1 MTDSA
6 PHRAAGVL
14 EALEVPKGQ
23 VIYVQSSVDW
33 LQRAGLT
40 AAGTLV
46 DLLEWASPSGTVVMP
61 SYPFHS
67 THLEYLR
74 QSPTFD
80 VRRTPAAI
88 GLLPESFRRTRGAA
102 RSLDPDFSIAA
113 LGPDAQEIVGSA
125 AAEPD
130 PFGPDSSYQRMLDRG
145 CTLVGMGVSLNTTS
159 FIHLIDSR
167 SEAGYPA
174 PVYEQELFST
184 TVIDAAGGAH
194 PVARKAIRPIFQQRI
209 KPSNVNVE
217 MRPSDAVFR
226 NIEIGGAC
234 FFKWDLNAW
243 AEWCLAHAR
252 ERAAVRQ
259 WPCWLPDPAAAPTK
273 PAS

>member
-14 EALEVPKGQ
+14 ETLEVPKGQ
-23 VIYVQSSVDW
+23 LLYVQTSADW

-40 AAGTLV
+40 AAGTMA
-46 DLLEWASPSGTVVMP
+46 DLLDWASPSGTVVMP
-61 SYPFHS
+61 SYPFHT
-67 THLEYLR
+67 THVEYLR
-74 QSPTFD
+74 QRPTFD

-88 GLLPESFRRTRGAA
+88 GLLPESFRRTRGAV
-102 RSLDPDFSIAA
+102 RSPDPDFAVAA
-113 LGPDAQEIVGSA
+113 IGADAHDIVGTA
-125 AAEPD
+125 PAEPD
-130 PFGPDSSYQRMLDRG
+130 PFGADSSYHRMLARG

-174 PVYEQELFST
+174 PVYEQQLFST
-184 TVIDAAGGAH
+184 TVIDASGAAH
-194 PVARKAIRPIFQQRI
+194 PVLRKAIRPAFQQRI
-209 KPSNVNVE
+209 RPSNVNLE
-217 MRPSDAVFR
+217 MRPSEAVFR
-226 NIEIGGAC
+226 SIEINGAC
-234 FFKWDLNAW
+234 FFTWDLSVW

-259 WPCWLPDPAAAPTK
+259 WPCWLPDFAASANAT
-273 PAS
+273 A